1 MPTQVL
7 MCGSGTRLWCTRIG
21 ILILIFT
28 TLMGMIVTFW
38 NYYFTLMDDMDTMV
52 QDSPKLD
59 SILEIC
65 QQKIQYKWNI
75 ECEEKWMTRE
85 DASKI
90 MAWQCITAPNT
101 YIDFKGT
108 GNIIHNS
115 TSLYV
120 TPHDACLK
128 VMIWILPW

>member
-1 MPTQVL
+1 
-7 MCGSGTRLWCTRIG
+7 
-21 ILILIFT
+21 
-28 TLMGMIVTFW
+28 MGMIITFW

-65 QQKIQYKWNI
+65 QQKIQYQWNI
-75 ECEEKWMTRE
+75 ECEEKLVY
-85 DASKI
+85 ASNQQGEGTIKNEG
-90 MAWQCITAPNT
+90 WQCITAPNT
-101 YIDFKGT
+101 YIDYKGT